1 MISAKDAV
9 LVEETGAGR
18 YQVRASSGDHQL
30 IIDEPT
36 AYGGLGSGPNPF
48 GLLCMALG
56 SCSVITMRF
65 YAERKGWKLGPF
77 SARVVHHKGGPQAR
91 DRFERELFLG
101 RVTPEQQ
108 ERLLAIADKC
118 PVHLLLE
125 GGADVVTSLATSS
138 LADGKAE
145 GLHPQ
150 VVDELC
156 REAS

>member
-30 IIDEPT
+30 IIDEPI

-48 GLLCMALG
+48 DLLCMALG

-65 YAERKGWKLGPF
+65 YAERKGWTLGPF
-77 SARVVHHKGGPQAR
+77 SARVVHRKGGSQAR

-101 RVTPEQQ
+101 PVTPEQQ

-125 GGADVVTSLATSS
+125 GGADVVTSLATSH
-138 LADGKAE
+138 LADGQAE